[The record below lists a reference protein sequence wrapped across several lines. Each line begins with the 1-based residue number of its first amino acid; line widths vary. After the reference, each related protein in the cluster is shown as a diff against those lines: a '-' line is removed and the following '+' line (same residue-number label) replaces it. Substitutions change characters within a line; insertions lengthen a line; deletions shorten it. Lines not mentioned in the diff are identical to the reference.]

1 MGVKNL
7 REAEIFL
14 AGFCFVILVISCGC
28 IENNGN
34 GTEEENLSPTATA
47 SANPV
52 SGIAP
57 LTVSFMGYGTD
68 SDGNIVSYYWDFND
82 GTTSNQQ
89 NPTHIFQYGGTYT
102 VELTVKDNDGAKGTD
117 TITIIVEADS
127 DGDGIPDTEDAFP
140 NDPSEWQDTDGDGHG
155 DNSDAFPNDPSEW
168 KDSDNDGTGDNADPD
183 DDNDGYL
190 DTEDLFPYK
199 DAKVL
204 ITIKKFKVIDYVDPG
219 DGQYNA
225 QIYFKIY
232 IDDDYK
238 TTLPAEGYIWDVDVG
253 ELRTV
258 NSKYTWN
265 APDNVA
271 THTIN
276 IRMYDSDDVFDDILD
291 IDGHDDSSGLSVTY
305 NIGSQTWTGDDT
317 DGVTD
322 GSDDGTQYSDDD
334 DCYLEYDIETV

>member
-1 MGVKNL
+1 MKVKKFG
-7 REAEIFL
+7 RKKRIFL
-14 AGFCFVILVISCGC
+14 GFCFVIIIISCGC
-28 IENNGN
+28 IENNG
-34 GTEEENLSPTATA
+34 TEEENLPPTATA

-68 SDGNIVSYYWDFND
+68 TDGDIVSYYWDFGD
-82 GTTSNQQ
+82 GITSNEQ

-102 VELTVKDNDGAKGTD
+102 VKLIVEDNDGATGTD
-117 TITIIVEADS
+117 TITIIVKTDS
-127 DGDGIPDTEDAFP
+127 DGDGVPDNE
-140 NDPSEWQDTDGDGHG
+140 
-155 DNSDAFPNDPSEW
+155 DAFPNDPSEW
-168 KDSDNDGTGDNADPD
+168 KDTDGDGTGDNADPD

-199 DAKVL
+199 DAKIL
-204 ITIKKFKVIDYVDPG
+204 ITIKKFKVIDYVDTG

-232 IDDDYK
+232 IDGDYK

-253 ELRTV
+253 ELKTV

-276 IRMYDSDDVFDDILD
+276 IRMYDSDDVFDDLLD
-291 IDGHDDSSGLSVTY
+291 IDGHDESLGLSVTY
-305 NIGSQTWTGDDT
+305 NIASQTWTGDDT
-317 DGVTD
+317 DGITD
-322 GSDDGTQYSDDD
+322 GSDDGTQFSDDD
-334 DCYLEYDIETV
+334 DCYLEYDIETI